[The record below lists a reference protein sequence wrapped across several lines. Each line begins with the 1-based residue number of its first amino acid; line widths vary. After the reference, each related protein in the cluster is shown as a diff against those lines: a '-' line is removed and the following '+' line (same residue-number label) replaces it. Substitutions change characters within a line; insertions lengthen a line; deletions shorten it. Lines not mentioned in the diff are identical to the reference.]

1 MRTSPALFAMVLAA
15 ALGSP
20 IDTLSQDKTVA
31 QPPTRAD

>member
-1 MRTSPALFAMVLAA
+1 MRTSQALFAMVLAA
-15 ALGSP
+15 ALGAP